1 MNRLPMRAMPLARAL
16 TWCLAAAT
24 AATSVHAQ
32 SPAATAAD
40 RPLVCVWDILGKS
53 GDAHNLVVDQ
63 QLHMARLGMAFDVRT
78 YTDERVAVEDYRSG
92 QCAAIVAT
100 GFRIRPFNAI
110 SGSIDSMGSALV
122 VRDGK
127 VDMAGSYEALRRV
140 IAAFSS
146 PQGAKLMREGQHE
159 IGGILPVGAAYPMI
173 RDRQATRI
181 DQLAGKRIGVFDQD
195 RPQALLIQ
203 QLGAQA
209 VSVDIA
215 NVGSKF
221 NNAMVDMIHLPALA
235 YKPFEIAK
243 GMGTQGTVV
252 RVPAMFPTLQMAF
265 NPARLPAGF
274 GEASRQHW
282 LAQFDR
288 QVQAIRRAEAGIP
301 AAAWSEVTPEVLP
314 VYVEALR
321 QGRLMGVREGLYA
334 KRTLNLLKKAR
345 CGVNPA
351 EAECTRPSEVD

>member
-1 MNRLPMRAMPLARAL
+1 MNNLAMNVAL
-16 TWCLAAAT
+16 VACLL
-24 AATSVHAQ
+24 ATSASAQ
-32 SPAATAAD
+32 AQQAASPATD
-40 RPLVCVWDILGKS
+40 KPLVCVWDILGKS

-63 QLHMARLGMAFDVRT
+63 QLHMAKLGMPFEIRT

-92 QCAAIVAT
+92 QCDAVVAT
-100 GFRIRPFNAI
+100 GFRIRPFNAL

-159 IGGILPVGAAYPMI
+159 VGGILPVGAAYPMI
-173 RDRQATRI
+173 RDRRATRV

-221 NNAMVDMIHLPALA
+221 NNGMVDMIHLPAIA

-243 GMGTQGTVV
+243 GMGTQGAVV

-288 QVQAIRRAEAGIP
+288 QVQTIRRAEAGIP
-301 AAAWSEVTPEVLP
+301 ASAWSEVAPDVLP

-321 QGRLMGVREGLYA
+321 QGRLMGVREGMYA

-351 EAECTRPSEVD
+351 EAECTRPTEVD